1 MRGAHHCRSPICSW
15 SLYSMKSSG
24 ARTRRQ
30 SSHVQLIADS
40 MALADSAE
48 ARRCAVG
55 GAASRRRYKQ
65 GLATTLHGYRHV
77 RPAVLEHTL
86 CFFIVR

>member
-55 GAASRRRYKQ
+55 GAASRRRYKDLQ
-65 GLATTLHGYRHV
+65 QLYTDIAMCVPRYLSGHSAFSSSV
-77 RPAVLEHTL
+77 N
-86 CFFIVR
+86 